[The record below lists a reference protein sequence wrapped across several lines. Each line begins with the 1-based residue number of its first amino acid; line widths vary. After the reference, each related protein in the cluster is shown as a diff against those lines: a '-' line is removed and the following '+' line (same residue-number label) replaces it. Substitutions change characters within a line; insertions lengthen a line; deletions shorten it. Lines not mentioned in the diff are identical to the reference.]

1 MIVFDL
7 KCGQSHIF
15 EAWFDS
21 SSDYEA
27 QKARGLVAGW
37 RFGAHAS
44 GRSRLVVDTRGP
56 VRLARAEVDRA
67 TPSGL
72 PRLVVELVPASP
84 EEMRAAAT
92 VDLPADP
99 VICTRLR

>member
-27 QKARGLVAGW
+27 QKARGLVACPMCG
-37 RFGAHAS
+37 
-44 GRSRLVVDTRGP
+44 T
-56 VRLARAEVDRA
+56 AEVAR
-67 TPSGL
+67 P
-72 PRLVVELVPASP
+72 
-84 EEMRAAAT
+84 
-92 VDLPADP
+92 
-99 VICTRLR
+99 